1 MVSFSNRNPH
11 TGQPYKTEELYS
23 REKDSSNRLRE
34 EVRQLKKKVT
44 KLEKELDTFKN
55 ANQEVAYWK
64 DLAEWLQEYIDI
76 MEE

>member
-1 MVSFSNRNPH
+1 MVSFSNTRTPK
-11 TGQPYKTEELYS
+11 QQL
-23 REKDSSNRLRE
+23 DSATSARDRYYY
-34 EVRQLKKKVT
+34 EVKALEKKVV
-44 KLEKELDTFKN
+44 KLEKELEELKN

>member
-23 REKDSSNRLRE
+23 RERDSNSRLRG
-34 EVRQLKKKVT
+34 EVRHLEKKVA
-44 KLEKELDTFKN
+44 KLEKEIDILKN

-64 DLAEWLQEYIDI
+64 DLAEWLQEYIDL